1 MYSKYVHKFDEI
13 LRFSFYLC
21 SNLKPENISFIN
33 KISNIFVNNTKF
45 YTDISN

>member
-1 MYSKYVHKFDEI
+1 MYTNLMKFYDSVFIYVA
-13 LRFSFYLC
+13 
-21 SNLKPENISFIN
+21 NLKSENISFIN